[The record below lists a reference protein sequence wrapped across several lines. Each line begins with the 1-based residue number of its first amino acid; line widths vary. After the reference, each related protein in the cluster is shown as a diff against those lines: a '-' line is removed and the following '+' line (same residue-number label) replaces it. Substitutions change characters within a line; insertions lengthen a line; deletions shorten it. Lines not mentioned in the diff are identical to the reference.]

1 MGGIYI
7 RYDCIWCCYMYVGST
22 SGAHCTIGTN
32 AQGTTARV
40 SGTAHHLPQQ
50 TDEELSKFVCESE
63 SHIL

>member
-1 MGGIYI
+1 
-7 RYDCIWCCYMYVGST
+7 MYVGST

-40 SGTAHHLPQQ
+40 PGTAHHLPQQ